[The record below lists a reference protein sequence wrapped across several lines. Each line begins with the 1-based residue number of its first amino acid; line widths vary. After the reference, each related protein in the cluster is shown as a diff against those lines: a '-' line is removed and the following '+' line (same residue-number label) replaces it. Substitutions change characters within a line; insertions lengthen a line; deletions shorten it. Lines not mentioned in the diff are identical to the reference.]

1 MDVPPLRK
9 GAVNVAPSFALLNF
23 STVMW
28 TMLVFVNVANPV
40 TTKSF
45 FFLTTTQEAS
55 TAHNPDAAEDF
66 GKPFGVQ
73 QDGI

>member
-1 MDVPPLRK
+1 
-9 GAVNVAPSFALLNF
+9 
-23 STVMW
+23 
-28 TMLVFVNVANPV
+28 MLVFVNVANPV

-55 TAHNPDAAEDF
+55 TVHNPDAAEDF

>member
-9 GAVNVAPSFALLNF
+9 GAVNVVPSFALLNF
-23 STVMW
+23 STVTW
-28 TMLVFVNVANPV
+28 AMLVFVNVANPV